1 MDLKYK
7 IEITWSD
14 EDQLYVA
21 YVPDLP
27 GCMAHGKTYQG
38 ALTSIK
44 EAMHIWIET
53 AKEMGRKIPTPK
65 SVLA

>member
-7 IEITWSD
+7 IEISWSD

-21 YVPDLP
+21 YVADLP
-27 GCMAHGKTYQG
+27 GCMAHGETYRA
-38 ALTSIK
+38 ALNSIE
-44 EAMHIWIET
+44 EAMHFWIDT
-53 AKEMGRKIPTPK
+53 ARDMGRKIPTPK